1 MVRKIRNFAV
11 VGLFGVAFVA
21 FMASV
26 ASDQIKS
33 LASKSWIVRQEQQ
46 FDGAVGEDTNLADQ
60 VESKST
66 GVADEANDPVDNQ
79 QGGRPTNTRTT
90 VSTNTTKR
98 QAPAPTLSDE
108 QLELIEAIR
117 LETLQAEAEERQ
129 HRRQRERMA
138 GEAPLGNS
146 LYTLTPQPVA
156 LNAGQGLSPVQNTG
170 GQTGNG
176 SSLTAPLLGDQSVRI
191 PSSQSPI
198 VPPASVLQVPP
209 QAIAASVEPATSIR
223 PQQDWPVQPAGTQ
236 ALERGTFI
244 SAAMLTELRSELPGL
259 VRAMVTDPVYDS
271 RTGHYEMIPK
281 GSLLIGQYNTETA
294 PGQSRLLVAWDE
306 IQFPDGRIVPLD
318 HQGAVDAK
326 GASGV
331 TGKRQTGFL
340 TTVLTGALVNLA
352 ANAGRTQG
360 SSSDLSALAG
370 QAFGQS
376 VSNVT
381 QDYMGAR
388 LARGP
393 RFTIKS
399 GQVVNVLLD
408 KPLYL
413 RGKRLY

>member
-1 MVRKIRNFAV
+1 MVRKIRNFAF

-21 FMASV
+21 FMASF
-26 ASDQIKS
+26 ASDQLKT

-66 GVADEANDPVDNQ
+66 GVTDDANDPVENQ
-79 QGGRPTNTRTT
+79 QGRRPTNTRTT
-90 VSTNTTKR
+90 VSTSTTQR
-98 QAPAPTLSDE
+98 EAPAPTLSDE

-156 LNAGQGLSPVQNTG
+156 LNASQGLSPVENVVTP
-170 GQTGNG
+170 NG
-176 SSLTAPLLGDQSVRI
+176 ITSSLSAPLLGNQSIQI

-198 VPPASVLQVPP
+198 VPTAPVLQVPP
-209 QAIAASVEPATSIR
+209 QVTAASVEPATSIQPHKDR
-223 PQQDWPVQPAGTQ
+223 PVQPAGTQ

-271 RTGHYEMIPK
+271 RTGHYEMIPR

-352 ANAGRTQG
+352 ANAGRSQG

-370 QAFGQS
+370 QALGQS

-413 RGKRLY
+413 QGKRLY

>member
-1 MVRKIRNFAV
+1 MGRKIRNFAV
-11 VGLFGVAFVA
+11 AGLLGVALVA
-21 FMASV
+21 FMATF
-26 ASDQIKS
+26 ASDQITS

-46 FDGAVGEDTNLADQ
+46 FNEAVGEDTKLADE

-66 GVADEANDPVDNQ
+66 GVTEGANKPAVNQ
-79 QGGRPTNTRTT
+79 QSSGSTNTRTT
-90 VSTNTTKR
+90 ASTNTTQR
-98 QAPAPTLSDE
+98 QTPAPTLSDE

-156 LNAGQGLSPVQNTG
+156 LNASQGLSPVQNTG

-176 SSLTAPLLGDQSVRI
+176 SSLTAPLLGNQSIQTPTPRQ
-191 PSSQSPI
+191 PF
-198 VPPASVLQVPP
+198 VPPAPVLPFP
-209 QAIAASVEPATSIR
+209 QQSATAPAAPATSIQPHQPR
-223 PQQDWPVQPAGTQ
+223 AAQPAGTQ

-352 ANAGRTQG
+352 ANAGRSQG

-370 QAFGQS
+370 QALGQS

>member
-1 MVRKIRNFAV
+1 MVRKIRNFAF

-21 FMASV
+21 FMASF
-26 ASDQIKS
+26 ASDQLKT

-66 GVADEANDPVDNQ
+66 GVTDDANDPVENQ
-79 QGGRPTNTRTT
+79 QGRRPTNTRTT
-90 VSTNTTKR
+90 VSTSTTQR
-98 QAPAPTLSDE
+98 EAPAPTLSDE

-156 LNAGQGLSPVQNTG
+156 LNASQGLSPVENVVTP
-170 GQTGNG
+170 NG
-176 SSLTAPLLGDQSVRI
+176 ITSSLSAPLLGNQSIQI

-198 VPPASVLQVPP
+198 VPTAPVLQVPP
-209 QAIAASVEPATSIR
+209 QVTAASVEPATSIQPHKDR
-223 PQQDWPVQPAGTQ
+223 PVQPAGTQ

-271 RTGHYEMIPK
+271 RTGHYEMIPR

-352 ANAGRTQG
+352 ANAGRSQG

-370 QAFGQS
+370 QALGQS